1 MPWRSLPRT
10 TAFRWTLA
18 IAGGFAAMALVLFG
32 FIYWQ
37 TAVLERERID
47 LLLTRAS
54 ERFSA
59 LPGTTLIPA
68 IDDWLASDIHAV
80 RYAGVFGTDSRHL
93 AGNLLVPPDDLPLD
107 GRAHRS
113 VFVGISRDRDGDD
126 PEVVRAVAWRETDGR
141 LVMLG
146 YDIDELELVQDLVLR
161 ALGLG
166 LVPALLLSLIVGTI
180 LALRAQRRVASVHEA
195 VGRIVQGRLAERLPL
210 RGSGDDM
217 DRLTMAVNGMLG
229 EIERLVGEIQ
239 AVGNNIAHDLRTPL
253 TRVRM
258 RLERGR
264 EEAVTQD
271 AFRLCIDRAILSVD
285 QALSVVSAIL
295 RIGEIEHGRR
305 RSQFKQID
313 LSQVARDAF
322 ELYEPFAEERG
333 LALQLDLGTPA
344 PVLGDADLLLEAVG
358 NLLDNAFKYA
368 PPDSTV
374 SLSVLHQNGQ
384 WLMRV
389 ADRGSGIAVADRER
403 VLQRFYQTEK
413 SRTVGG
419 SGLGLSLVDAISRL
433 HGFELRISDA
443 EPGCI
448 VDMLCGSAAAS
459 KPDRAV

>member
-1 MPWRSLPRT
+1 
-10 TAFRWTLA
+10 
-18 IAGGFAAMALVLFG
+18 MALVLFG

-47 LLLTRAS
+47 LLLTRAL

-59 LPGTTLIPA
+59 LPGPELTPA
-68 IDDWLASDIHAV
+68 VDDWLASDIHAV
-80 RYAGVFGTDSRHL
+80 RYAGVFGTGNRHL
-93 AGNLLVPPDDLPLD
+93 AGNLLVPPDDLPVD

-113 VFVGISRDRDGDD
+113 VFSGISRDRDGDD
-126 PEVVRAVAWRETDGR
+126 PEVVRAVAWHEPDGR

-180 LALRAQRRVASVHEA
+180 LAVRAQRRVASVHEA

-217 DRLTMAVNGMLG
+217 DRLSMAVNGMLSD
-229 EIERLVGEIQ
+229 IERLVGEIQ

-264 EEAVTQD
+264 EEATTQD
-271 AFRLCIDRAILSVD
+271 AFRLCIDRAISSVD

-333 LALQLDLGTPA
+333 LTLQLDIGIPA
-344 PVLGDADLLLEAVG
+344 PVIGDAELLLEAVG

-368 PPDSTV
+368 PLGSTV
-374 SLSVLHQNGQ
+374 SLAVLRQNEQ

-448 VDMLCGSAAAS
+448 VDILCCNPVEAE
-459 KPDRAV
+459 RA

>member
-1 MPWRSLPRT
+1 
-10 TAFRWTLA
+10 
-18 IAGGFAAMALVLFG
+18 MALVLFG

-37 TAVLERERID
+37 TAVLERQRID
-47 LLLTRAS
+47 LLLIRAS
-54 ERFSA
+54 ERLSA
-59 LPGTTLIPA
+59 LPGTDLA
-68 IDDWLASDIHAV
+68 AAVGDWLASDIHAV
-80 RYAGVFGTDSRHL
+80 RYAGLFGLDKRHL
-93 AGNLLVPPDDLPLD
+93 AGNLLVPPDDLAVD

-113 VFVGISRDRDGDD
+113 VFAGISRDRDGDD
-126 PEVVRAVAWRETDGR
+126 PEVVRAVAWRQSDGR

-146 YDIDELELVQDLVLR
+146 YDIDELELVQNLVLR

-166 LVPALLLSLIVGTI
+166 LLPALLLSLIIGTT

-217 DRLTMAVNGMLG
+217 DRLTMSVNGMLG
-229 EIERLVGEIQ
+229 EIERLVGEIR

-264 EEAVTQD
+264 EEATTPD
-271 AFRLCIDRAILSVD
+271 AFRLCIDRAISSVD

-313 LSQVARDAF
+313 LVNVAQDAF

-333 LALQLDLGTPA
+333 LTLQLDSGTA
-344 PVLGDADLLLEAVG
+344 AVVLGDAELLLEAVG
-358 NLLDNAFKYA
+358 NLLDNALKYA
-368 PPDSTV
+368 PAGSTV
-374 SLSVLHQNGQ
+374 SLSVLRQNEQ
-384 WLMRV
+384 PILRV
-389 ADRGSGIAVADRER
+389 ADRGSGIALEDRER
-403 VLQRFYQTEK
+403 VLQRFYQIEK

-443 EPGCI
+443 APGCI
-448 VDMLCGSAAAS
+448 VDILCVTAVVSGA
-459 KPDRAV
+459 DRASICDERDHAKIVF